1 MIKKFESFKH
11 GEFSDYNMNE
21 KTIKYLL
28 DKCKDFP
35 YVTETRLV
43 YLSDEGHGGGHHCI
57 NWDYKS
63 KDEDIPVVF
72 LYFYTNVLLGSMLID
87 RVNYSMFIWT
97 EVDNYISSV
106 TIRDDD
112 SENQLDEIYLEY
124 SEINR
129 TTMEDFFKML
139 KTGPNLKH

>member
-1 MIKKFESFKH
+1 MIKKFEIFKH

-43 YLSDEGHGGGHHCI
+43 YLSDEDDGHHCI
-57 NWDYKS
+57 HWDHKS
-63 KDEDIPVVF
+63 KDGDIPVVF
-72 LYFYTNVLLGSMLID
+72 IYFYTNVLLGSMLID

-106 TIRDDD
+106 IIRDDD

-139 KTGPNLKH
+139 KMGPNLKH